1 MYFFFVFL
9 TFRKLNVFKQ
19 KKVKRQAVIEI
30 QRAVATAENRAL
42 EMIAAER
49 LKMEKMFLE
58 FNRNN
63 NEPDNDRQS
72 PPGQTGHNDVSQR

>member
-1 MYFFFVFL
+1 M
-9 TFRKLNVFKQ
+9 
-19 KKVKRQAVIEI
+19 KRQAVIEI

-63 NEPDNDRQS
+63 NEPDTDRQS
-72 PPGQTGHNDVSQR
+72 PPGQTGHNDVS

>member
-1 MYFFFVFL
+1 MV
-9 TFRKLNVFKQ
+9 
-19 KKVKRQAVIEI
+19 EI
-30 QRAVATAENRAL
+30 QRAAATAETRAL

-63 NEPDNDRQS
+63 NEPDTERSSPQVQQS
-72 PPGQTGHNDVSQR
+72 QNVRFM